1 MNDSLTREICGRIL
15 EYVGILPYHRFGQ
28 MGLTTAEHQLPKE
41 IWPTVEYETGQ
52 KVSHPLY
59 GARAETPGADFRVL
73 LLDLSLPDNQYLEF
87 YLMFKLNQLP
97 LHCLHYVAEQ
107 SSELA
112 QGQITIFDTERQVWL
127 ASNTQ
132 AQASNLIGFDTL
144 YSVGVLWDPQAQVE
158 DLRQAVVDLLAR
170 ED

>member
-1 MNDSLTREICGRIL
+1 
-15 EYVGILPYHRFGQ
+15 
-28 MGLTTAEHQLPKE
+28 
-41 IWPTVEYETGQ
+41 
-52 KVSHPLY
+52 
-59 GARAETPGADFRVL
+59 
-73 LLDLSLPDNQYLEF
+73 
-87 YLMFKLNQLP
+87 
-97 LHCLHYVAEQ
+97 VAEQ